1 MKWKMQEKINKLNL
15 KNMQRHRKEGWIC
28 LKNSFVLYTEQKA
41 IFDKLSDE
49 QAGKLIKAI
58 YEYVEKG
65 KIDNIDEITNIII
78 TPFITV
84 LDKDMQKYEETKKK
98 RAEAGAKGGKQKV
111 ANQANA
117 KSAKQK
123 VANQA
128 VYDNEY
134 VNEYDNDNIINDINN
149 KKENIKEKA
158 LSETKVSTSDI
169 AKANRTA
176 CKHKYGEYKHV
187 LLKDEELQA
196 LKRDYSNWKELII
209 YLDEYIEMKG
219 YKAKSHYLAIRK
231 WVTEAVKRNKKQS
244 KDKNYECGDDESL

>member
-1 MKWKMQEKINKLNL
+1 M
-15 KNMQRHRKEGWIC
+15 
-28 LKNSFVLYTEQKA
+28 KNSFLIYYEYEEQLS
-41 IFDKLSDE
+41 ILSDE
-49 QAGKLIKAI
+49 ELGQLIRAIFKYEKNNEIPKFDGVLQIAFLFIKGNLDRDREKYDKRCETSANNGKLGGRPPKEKPNSKPNKNLKKPKKADND
-58 YEYVEKG
+58 
-65 KIDNIDEITNIII
+65 IDN
-78 TPFITV
+78 V
-84 LDKDMQKYEETKKK
+84 K
-98 RAEAGAKGGKQKV
+98 
-111 ANQANA
+111 
-117 KSAKQK
+117 
-123 VANQA
+123 
-128 VYDNEY
+128 DNEIDI
-134 VNEYDNDNIINDINN
+134 VNDIDIDNN
-149 KKENIKEKA
+149 IT

>member
-1 MKWKMQEKINKLNL
+1 M
-15 KNMQRHRKEGWIC
+15 
-28 LKNSFVLYTEQKA
+28 KNSFVLYTEQKA

-49 QAGKLIKAI
+49 QAGKLIKSI

-84 LDKDMQKYEETKKK
+84 LDKDMQKYEDIKKK
-98 RAEAGAKGGKQKV
+98 RAEAGAKGVKQKL

-117 KSAKQK
+117 KSVKQK
-123 VANQA
+123 LANQA

-134 VNEYDNDNIINDINN
+134 VNDNEYVSI
-149 KKENIKEKA
+149 KEKENIKEKA

-169 AKANRTA
+169 AKAS
-176 CKHKYGEYKHV
+176 KHKYGEYKHV
-187 LLKDEELQA
+187 LLKDEELQK
-196 LKRDYSNWKELII
+196 LQKDYSNWEELIK

-219 YKAKSHYLAIRK
+219 YKAKSHYLAIKK
-231 WVTEAVKRNKKQS
+231 WVVEATKKNKS
-244 KDKNYECGDDESL
+244 KSNTKEVEEWLNE